1 MSKLL
6 FKARSNSLKTNE
18 RRHRWRGERNVCG
31 KCERRGE
38 GVVESL
44 EHLIKVCPWYR
55 EERDKLERSIV
66 QRVGVQTWENIK
78 GGDNDMEFILGIN
91 KEEGDVTE
99 ETKIFLGEMWK
110 KRKGEGRYDE
120 EEQEDHNYSLVAREV
135 YPDLSDIVFFSLDSG
150 AQGSP

>member
-1 MSKLL
+1 M
-6 FKARSNSLKTNE
+6 
-18 RRHRWRGERNVCG
+18 
-31 KCERRGE
+31 
-38 GVVESL
+38 
-44 EHLIKVCPWYR
+44 YR

-66 QRVGVQTWENIK
+66 QKVGVQTWENIK

-120 EEQEDHNYSLVAREV
+120 EEQEDHNYGNLQEA
-135 YPDLSDIVFFSLDSG
+135 L
-150 AQGSP
+150 